1 MPKAI
6 FGAGCFW
13 KLEEH
18 FRCIF
23 GVVDVS
29 VGYSGGT
36 KDNPTYEEVCTGKTG
51 HAEVANIS
59 YDTSKVQYKE
69 LLRIFFNFHDPT
81 LINRQGLDV
90 GNQYR
95 SVIFF
100 DNTEQQRSAY
110 AARAALLANGVR
122 VTTEIV
128 KFDIFWRAEE
138 YHQQFLSK
146 HYKNLFRNLSR

>member
-1 MPKAI
+1 MSKAI

-18 FRCIF
+18 FRYVF

-29 VGYSGGT
+29 VGYCGGN
-36 KDNPTYEEVCTGKTG
+36 KDNPTYEEVCSGTTG
-51 HAEVANIS
+51 HAEVANIKF
-59 YDTSKVQYKE
+59 DKSKVGYE
-69 LLRIFFNFHDPT
+69 DLLRIFFNFHDPT
-81 LINRQGLDV
+81 LVNRQGLDV

-95 SVIFF
+95 SVVFF
-100 DNTEQQRSAY
+100 DNAEQERFAY
-110 AARAALLANGVR
+110 AAKEKLVVNGVKIA
-122 VTTEIV
+122 TEIV

-146 HYKNLFRNLSR
+146 LCKGLFENK